1 MAWNLVAASLNWFSS
16 IHKTLLFHGN
26 FFVFKWCET
35 YLAYWNANSV
45 GLLKHRSICIY
56 QLLCACFDMSYIL
69 TVAIDTCLLRFHLGK
84 KYSIDSI
91 DSIGLTKLVHIL
103 SLLEKNLPTLMPVA
117 VGSSKTCLNVISPPT
132 PFYPKAPR
140 HIRRHQT
147 FETH

>member
-45 GLLKHRSICIY
+45 CLLKHRSICIY

-69 TVAIDTCLLRFHLGK
+69 TVAIDACLLRFHLGK
-84 KYSIDSI
+84 KYSIDS
-91 DSIGLTKLVHIL
+91 SCLTKLVHIL

>member
-26 FFVFKWCET
+26 FFVFIWCET

-45 GLLKHRSICIY
+45 CLLKHRSICIY

-84 KYSIDSI
+84 KYSIDS
-91 DSIGLTKLVHIL
+91 SCLTKLVHIL

-117 VGSSKTCLNVISPPT
+117 VGSSKTFLNVISPT